1 MALHQL
7 NRFSSSPSLNTT
19 PTNSQFGTNNNSLHN
34 GNGNNNNN
42 NNYNNNNNHNHHT
55 LTPKTSYDSLGSF
68 RSFGT
73 TSSSVVGG
81 GPWSMYGATSNGLN
95 AQQQSFDLKSS
106 RHNSIAYSSS
116 DGYLDLFNSSGPIG
130 NNIKLGSGS
139 SADSFSEDRKK
150 MSFSL
155 ESIDPLVNLD
165 LTKAI
170 AKNTNRNS
178 TSKFNYFMGGAGA
191 TAGSTQTFNV
201 DPAAEQAFRSMAKS
215 LEDKENQIAELKLQ
229 VEALLAASAM
239 TGSGIANAAKVQT
252 LDGASTNMDC
262 QEMAHRILVRIK
274 NLKQENESLG
284 VRITLPFFY
293 QSQAIVCPNNYMVCR
308 KCCLMVVQPKRK

>member
-1 MALHQL
+1 
-7 NRFSSSPSLNTT
+7 
-19 PTNSQFGTNNNSLHN
+19 
-34 GNGNNNNN
+34 
-42 NNYNNNNNHNHHT
+42 
-55 LTPKTSYDSLGSF
+55 
-68 RSFGT
+68 
-73 TSSSVVGG
+73 
-81 GPWSMYGATSNGLN
+81 MYGATSNGLN

-215 LEDKENQIAELKLQ
+215 LVDKENQIAELKLQ